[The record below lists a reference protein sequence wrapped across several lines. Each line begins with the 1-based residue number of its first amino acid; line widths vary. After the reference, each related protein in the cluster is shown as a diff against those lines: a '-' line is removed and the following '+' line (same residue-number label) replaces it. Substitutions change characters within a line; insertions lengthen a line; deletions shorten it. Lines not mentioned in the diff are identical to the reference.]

1 MKGAATIWVL
11 ALVGL
16 GMAALI
22 YIILN
27 HAYVGTI
34 EPIADSLINTTSVQN
49 NLDGLTSVWAALPW
63 ALVIFFIAFIV
74 AQGQKRFPGE

>member
-16 GMAALI
+16 GMAALM

-27 HAYVGTI
+27 HAYVDTI
-34 EPIADSLINTTSVQN
+34 EPIASTLINTTSVQN
-49 NLDGLTSVWAALPW
+49 NIDNLTSVWAALPW
-63 ALVIFFIAFIV
+63 ALMIFFLAFIIS
-74 AQGQKRFPGE
+74 QGQKRFPGE